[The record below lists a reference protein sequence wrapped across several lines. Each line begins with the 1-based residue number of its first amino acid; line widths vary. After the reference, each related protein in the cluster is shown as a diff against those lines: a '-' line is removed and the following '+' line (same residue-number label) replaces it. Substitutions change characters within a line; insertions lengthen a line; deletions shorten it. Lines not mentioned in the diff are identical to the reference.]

1 MTVSP
6 EDTTYSIRDLA
17 SEFDLT
23 TRTIRFY
30 EDKGLL
36 TPQREGQR
44 RIYFKRDR
52 ARLKL
57 ILRGKRLGFSLDE
70 IQQLVNAYETPEDEV
85 PQLEQYL
92 ATLIEHR
99 ETLLRQK
106 EDLEKTLE
114 ELALAERECRA
125 TLARKRG

>member
-1 MTVSP
+1 MTTA
-6 EDTTYSIRDLA
+6 EDDNTYSIRDLA

-44 RIYFKRDR
+44 RVYFKRDR

-70 IQQLVNAYETPEDEV
+70 IQQLVNAYETPEDEI
-85 PQLEQYL
+85 PQLEKYL
-92 ATLIEHR
+92 ETLVDHR
-99 ETLLRQK
+99 QTLLRQK
-106 EDLEKTLE
+106 EDIEKTLE
-114 ELALAERECRA
+114 ELDRAERDCRA
-125 TLARKRG
+125 TLAGKRR

>member
-1 MTVSP
+1 MTTA
-6 EDTTYSIRDLA
+6 EDDNTYSIRDLA

-36 TPQREGQR
+36 TPQRQGQR
-44 RIYFKRDR
+44 RVYFKRDR

-70 IQQLVNAYETPEDEV
+70 IQQLVNAYETPEDEI
-85 PQLEQYL
+85 PQLEKYL
-92 ATLIEHR
+92 ETLVDHR
-99 ETLLRQK
+99 QTLLRQK
-106 EDLEKTLE
+106 EDIEKTLE
-114 ELALAERECRA
+114 ELDRAERDCRA
-125 TLARKRG
+125 TLAGKRR

>member
-1 MTVSP
+1 MTVSQ
-6 EDTTYSIRDLA
+6 EETQYSIRDLA

-36 TPQREGQR
+36 SPKREGQK

-70 IQQLVNAYETPEDEV
+70 IQQLVDAYETPEDEV

-114 ELALAERECRA
+114 ELALAERECRVA
-125 TLARKRG
+125 LDRKRG